1 MQINFPHLMNSWKR
15 ITLVSI
21 HHKNVEALATEMYK
35 VSNMS
40 PTITNNIFA
49 TRPTS
54 YNLRNQTASVNFK
67 MRKVYL
73 FYNGTETLSHLGPKI
88 WSLVPLEIKQS
99 VSLGDFKS
107 KVKNWTRPHLI
118 VPADYATE
126 YLHQVGFI

>member
-88 WSLVPLEIKQS
+88 
-99 VSLGDFKS
+99 
-107 KVKNWTRPHLI
+107 
-118 VPADYATE
+118 
-126 YLHQVGFI
+126 